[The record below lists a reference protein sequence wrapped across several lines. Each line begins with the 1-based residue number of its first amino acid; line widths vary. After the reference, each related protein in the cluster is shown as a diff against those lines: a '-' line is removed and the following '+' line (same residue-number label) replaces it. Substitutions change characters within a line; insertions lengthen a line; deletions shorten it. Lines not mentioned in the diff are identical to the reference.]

1 MKNTGLYRVLNSVFE
16 AYNAEGWSDG
26 ETNTD
31 DSSLTASLS
40 KNLSKKMV
48 GGSLVFDFEGN
59 PKNIPDIWTKN
70 IPSFLYWLNGPDGQK
85 YWSSFYK
92 YMSQSTSLKWSS
104 NWYKLMNNYNGK
116 YFSESS
122 SLRIMWS
129 NFEWF
134 MIFLYTTFF
143 IPRGVRFTKTYIINA
158 LKDGFGDGF
167 NMLYFDNRVRTL
179 GDIEYLLHG
188 DGVKVKDV
196 SEHLTATSQ
205 GVLYQLVLGLTEDIY
220 KHLTGDTYNSR
231 LYSPN
236 HNFIHQVI
244 DWLED
249 MSGIIGPDFLKLIDM
264 DDVPESDNYYVS
276 NCISDTTNNL
286 MQWARQAFP
295 E

>member
-26 ETNTD
+26 ETNAD
-31 DSSLTASLS
+31 DLSLTTSLS

-48 GGSLVFDFEGN
+48 GGSLVFDFED

-104 NWYKLMNNYNGK
+104 NWHELMNSYNGK

-158 LKDGFGDGF
+158 LKDGFGDDF

-179 GDIEYLLHG
+179 GDIEYLLPHG

-196 SEHLTATSQ
+196 SDRLTATSQ

-220 KHLTGDTYNSR
+220 KHFTGDTYNSR
-231 LYSPN
+231 PYSPN
-236 HNFIHQVI
+236 HNFIHQVL

-249 MSGIIGPDFLKLIDM
+249 MSGIMGPDFLKLIDI

-276 NCISDTTNNL
+276 NCIADTTNNL
-286 MQWARQAFP
+286 MQWARQSFP